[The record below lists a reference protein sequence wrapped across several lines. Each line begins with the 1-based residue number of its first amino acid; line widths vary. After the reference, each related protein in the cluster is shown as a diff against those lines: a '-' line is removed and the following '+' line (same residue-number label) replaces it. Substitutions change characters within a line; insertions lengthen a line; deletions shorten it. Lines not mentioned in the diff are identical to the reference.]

1 MPIISSINSVT
12 PYGYADD
19 VLSISEANGN
29 TYRLSELPIILEDN
43 YTFSVWIKSDT
54 QTLINI
60 SILGRQPES
69 YEVTTEWKKIEIVN
83 QNASLKYI
91 DIKFTSNATV
101 LLYEGMLQSGDKAT
115 DWMPAPE
122 DLENQITNI
131 TSTIT
136 QIEFDVDANAQLI
149 REKISQTEMTEA
161 ISNYDDTTVKTI
173 RDTVAEHTTQIGSIN
188 TTVSKIE
195 THIGTDANSE
205 TYDQSL
211 SQKVADLTTTAD
223 GINNTI
229 SSSYMNNDAVV
240 EYVRSQVG
248 QAADTIHAGV
258 DDKISGQM
266 SYTNQKADE
275 IISIVGKN
283 LFESI
288 NVRYIRDWLYSN
300 NIDTENR
307 FVECRV
313 ISSNNENIAEGILPT
328 AYTNDLTEITDI
340 ENLSIYTDSTV
351 DTEYI
356 YHSDCTV
363 LQLDL
368 GNIYTNMETIQ
379 VYHYYTDG
387 RKNETKLEISE
398 DGINW
403 ITVYDSSI
411 NKTYAET
418 QNGYTHL
425 IRSESIADQI
435 SFLKQTINSFNLTIK
450 ENNDNYSSI
459 QQTINSITTE
469 IQDANNKVESYARQ
483 VTDANG
489 WKLEMARIGAYNNY
503 DGTIETCIEM
513 NPYEGIAVSSTDKMG
528 YKTKLQPDRLVGVYG
543 DGVSGEET
551 VFSVSGDLTYSKR
564 FKTDTGVD
572 FGSMKII
579 PVKYKENDK
588 EYNMLSFVRGGGNS

>member
-1 MPIISSINSVT
+1 MPIINSINSTT

-29 TYRLSELPIILEDN
+29 TYRLGELSIILEDN

-60 SILGRQPES
+60 SILGGQPES

-91 DIKFTSNATV
+91 DITFTSNATV

-122 DLENQITNI
+122 DLENHITNI
-131 TSTIT
+131 TSTMT

-211 SQKVADLTTTAD
+211 SQKIADLTTTAD

-240 EYVRSQVG
+240 EFVRSQVS
-248 QAADTIHAGV
+248 QAADTINAGV

-340 ENLSIYTDSTV
+340 DNLSIYTDNTV

-368 GNIYTNMETIQ
+368 GNIYTNIETIQ

-469 IQDANNKVESYARQ
+469 IQDANDKVESYARQ
-483 VTDANG
+483 VIDANG

-503 DGTIETCIEM
+503 DEAIETCIEM

>member
-1 MPIISSINSVT
+1 MSTINSINSIT
-12 PYGYADD
+12 PYGHADD
-19 VLSISEANGN
+19 VLSISKASGN
-29 TYRLSELPIILEDN
+29 TYRLGELSIIREGI
-43 YTFSVWIKSDT
+43 YTFSIWIKSDT
-54 QTLINI
+54 QTSINI
-60 SILGRQPES
+60 SVLGGQPES

-83 QNASLKYI
+83 PNASFKYI
-91 DIKFTSNATV
+91 DIRFTSNTTV

-136 QIEFDVDANAQLI
+136 QIEFDVDANAQSI
-149 REKISQTEMTEA
+149 REKVSQTEMTEA
-161 ISNYDDTTVKTI
+161 INNYDDTSVKII

-195 THIGTDANSE
+195 THVGTDANSE

-211 SQKVADLTTTAD
+211 SQKIADLTITAD

-240 EYVRSQVG
+240 EYVQSKINQT
-248 QAADTIHAGV
+248 ADKISA
-258 DDKISGQM
+258 DIEDKISGQM
-266 SYTNQKADE
+266 SYTSQKADE

-288 NVRYIRDWLYSN
+288 NVRYIRDWLYNN

-313 ISSNNENIAEGILPT
+313 ISSNDENIAEGILPT
-328 AYTNDLTEITDI
+328 AYTSNLTEITNI
-340 ENLSIYTDSTV
+340 ESLSIYTDGTV

-356 YHSDCTV
+356 YDSDCAV

-368 GNIYTNMETIQ
+368 GDIYNDIETIQ
-379 VYHYYTDG
+379 VYHHYTDE

-411 NKTYAET
+411 NGTYAET

-435 SFLKQTINSFNLTIK
+435 SFLKQTINSFNITIR

-469 IQDANNKVESYARQ
+469 IQDTNDKVESYARQ

-503 DGTIETCIEM
+503 EGAVETCIEM

-528 YKTKLQPDRLVGVYG
+528 YKTKLQPDRLVGVYD

-588 EYNMLSFVRGGGNS
+588 ECNMLSFVKGGGNS

>member
-1 MPIISSINSVT
+1 MSTINSINSIT

-19 VLSISEANGN
+19 VLSISKASGN
-29 TYRLSELPIILEDN
+29 TYRLGELSIIREGI
-43 YTFSVWIKSDT
+43 YTFSIWIKADT
-54 QTLINI
+54 QTSINI
-60 SILGRQPES
+60 SVLGGQPES

-83 QNASLKYI
+83 PNASFKYI
-91 DIKFTSNATV
+91 DIRFTSNTTV

-136 QIEFDVDANAQLI
+136 QIEFDVDANAQSI
-149 REKISQTEMTEA
+149 REKVSQTEMTEA
-161 ISNYDDTTVKTI
+161 INNYDDTSVKTI

-195 THIGTDANSE
+195 THVGTDANSE

-211 SQKVADLTTTAD
+211 SQKIADLTITAD

-240 EYVRSQVG
+240 EYVQSKINQT
-248 QAADTIHAGV
+248 ADKISA
-258 DDKISGQM
+258 DIEDKISGQM
-266 SYTNQKADE
+266 SYTSQKADE

-288 NVRYIRDWLYSN
+288 NVRYIRDWLYNN

-313 ISSNNENIAEGILPT
+313 ISSNDENIAEGILPT
-328 AYTNDLTEITDI
+328 AYTSNLTEITNID
-340 ENLSIYTDSTV
+340 NLSIYTDGTV

-356 YHSDCTV
+356 YDYDCAV

-368 GNIYTNMETIQ
+368 GDIYNDIETIQ
-379 VYHYYTDG
+379 VYHHYTDE

-411 NKTYAET
+411 NGTYAET
-418 QNGYTHL
+418 QNGYAHL

-435 SFLKQTINSFNLTIK
+435 SFLKQTINSFNITIR

-469 IQDANNKVESYARQ
+469 IQDTNDKVESYARQ

-503 DGTIETCIEM
+503 EGTVETCIEM

-528 YKTKLQPDRLVGVYG
+528 YKTKLQPDRLVGVYD

-579 PVKYKENDK
+579 PVKYEENNKEHS
-588 EYNMLSFVRGGGNS
+588 MLSFVKGGGNS